1 MHICSHGKCDMWNLT
16 DLKRRLR
23 KDNPRW
29 VILLIDIS
37 IVFFCYL
44 FSNFIINS
52 FKGSF
57 ELDLMLKKGV
67 LIILVYLFFFI
78 GYGTYRGIVRQ
89 TGIRDAISVFKVIWV
104 AMLTL
109 MAANFVFRFFIPE
122 NSILDDYLRMS
133 YAVLFMHAF
142 LSMVVLV
149 AARIFYRTIY
159 EAFFLRKR
167 KQVNVL
173 IFGASRPGLMALS
186 LLRDDV
192 RVKYSVFAFVE
203 DKPSRVGKRLA
214 GFKILD
220 LDRLDKQLI
229 HECNIEQIIIAVENN
244 DPERLERITE
254 KAQDLEL
261 EIRIM
266 PPSNTMLNAGNQRQ
280 IRALK
285 IEDLLGRKVIQ
296 LDNPA
301 IQHEMY
307 GKVILVTGAAGSI
320 GSELAR
326 QISVQNYDQL
336 ILIDQAESA
345 IYDVQ
350 QTLFATHPERVHY
363 IVGNVRDRL
372 FMEEIFAQFR
382 PDLVFHAAAYKHV
395 PLMEQNPYEAILT
408 NVIGT
413 RNVADMA
420 IKYNAKK
427 FVMVSTDKA
436 INPTNVMGATKRAAE
451 IYVNSCQQQ
460 LQTAFIVTRFGNVLG
475 SNGSVIPLFERQM
488 ETGGP
493 LTLTH
498 PDITRYFMTIPEACQ
513 LVQEA
518 GVMGKGGEI
527 FVFDMGKSVK
537 IIELAKRMIRLKGYR
552 YPEDIDIRITGLRP
566 GEKIYEEL
574 LANNENTIRTHHEK
588 IMIAKINSEDLN
600 EKKVL
605 LDKLCEQ
612 ILDSHSG
619 TIKPIELV
627 RILKN
632 IVPEFV
638 SQNSIYE
645 QLDIQPSVEIN
656 RG

>member
-1 MHICSHGKCDMWNLT
+1 MWNFV

-57 ELDLMLKKGV
+57 ELDLMLKKGI

-122 NSILDDYLRMS
+122 DSILDDYLRMS

-214 GFKILD
+214 GFKILG
-220 LDRLDKQLI
+220 LDRLDKELI
-229 HECNIEQIIIAVENN
+229 HEYNIEQIIIAVENN
-244 DPERLERITE
+244 DPERLERISE

-266 PPSNTMLNAGNQRQ
+266 PPSNTMLNAGSQRQ

-326 QISVQNYDQL
+326 QISLQNYDQL

-350 QTLFATHPERVHY
+350 QTLLATHPERVHY

-420 IKYNAKK
+420 VKYKTKK

-460 LQTAFIVTRFGNVLG
+460 QQTAFIVTRFGNVLG

-488 ETGGP
+488 EAGGP

-552 YPEDIDIRITGLRP
+552 YPEDIDIKITGLRP

-600 EKKVL
+600 EKRIL
-605 LDKLCEQ
+605 LEKLCAH
-612 ILDSHSG
+612 ILDRRSG
-619 TIKPIELV
+619 VIKPIDLV

-645 QLDIQPSVEIN
+645 QLDSQPTVEIN
-656 RG
+656 RE

>member
-1 MHICSHGKCDMWNLT
+1 MWNFV

-29 VILLIDIS
+29 IILLIDIS

-57 ELDLMLKKGV
+57 ELDLMLKKGI

-122 NSILDDYLRMS
+122 DSILDDYLRMS

-214 GFKILD
+214 GFKILG
-220 LDRLDKQLI
+220 LDRLDKELI
-229 HECNIEQIIIAVENN
+229 HEYNIEQIIIAVENN
-244 DPERLERITE
+244 DPERLERISE

-326 QISVQNYDQL
+326 QISLQNYDQL

-350 QTLFATHPERVHY
+350 QTLLATHPERVHY

-382 PDLVFHAAAYKHV
+382 PDLVFHVAAYKHV

-420 IKYNAKK
+420 VKYKAKK

-488 ETGGP
+488 EAGGP

-552 YPEDIDIRITGLRP
+552 YPEDIDIKITGLRP

-600 EKKVL
+600 DKRIL
-605 LDKLCEQ
+605 LDKLCEH
-612 ILDSHSG
+612 ILGRSSG
-619 TIKPIELV
+619 TIKPIDLV

-645 QLDIQPSVEIN
+645 QLDSEPTVEIN
-656 RG
+656 RE

>member
-1 MHICSHGKCDMWNLT
+1 
-16 DLKRRLR
+16 
-23 KDNPRW
+23 
-29 VILLIDIS
+29 
-37 IVFFCYL
+37 
-44 FSNFIINS
+44 
-52 FKGSF
+52 
-57 ELDLMLKKGV
+57 MLKKGV
-67 LIILVYLFFFI
+67 LIVLVYLFFFI
-78 GYGTYRGIVRQ
+78 SYGTFRGIVRQ
-89 TGIRDAISVFKVIWV
+89 TGIRDAIRVFKVIWL

-109 MAANFVFRFFIPE
+109 MAANLGFRFFISE
-122 NSILDDYLRMS
+122 ESILGDYLRMS

-214 GFKILD
+214 GFKILG
-220 LDRLDKQLI
+220 LDRLDKELI
-229 HECNIEQIIIAVENN
+229 HEYNIEQIIIAVENN
-244 DPERLERITE
+244 DPERLERISE

-266 PPSNTMLNAGNQRQ
+266 PPSNTMLNAGSQRQ

-326 QISVQNYDQL
+326 QISLQNYDQL

-350 QTLFATHPERVHY
+350 QTLLATHPERVHY

-420 IKYNAKK
+420 VKYKTKK

-451 IYVNSCQQQ
+451 IYVNSCQQEQ
-460 LQTAFIVTRFGNVLG
+460 QTAFIVTRFGNVLG

-488 ETGGP
+488 EAGGP

-552 YPEDIDIRITGLRP
+552 YPEDIDIKITGLRP

-600 EKKVL
+600 EKRIL
-605 LDKLCEQ
+605 LEKLCEY
-612 ILDSHSG
+612 ILDRRSG
-619 TIKPIELV
+619 TIKPIDLV

-645 QLDIQPSVEIN
+645 QLDSQPTVEIN
-656 RG
+656 RE

>member
-1 MHICSHGKCDMWNLT
+1 
-16 DLKRRLR
+16 
-23 KDNPRW
+23 
-29 VILLIDIS
+29 
-37 IVFFCYL
+37 
-44 FSNFIINS
+44 
-52 FKGSF
+52 
-57 ELDLMLKKGV
+57 MLKKGI

-122 NSILDDYLRMS
+122 DSILDDYLRMS

-214 GFKILD
+214 GFKILG
-220 LDRLDKQLI
+220 LDRLDKELI
-229 HECNIEQIIIAVENN
+229 HEYNIEQIIIAVENN

-266 PPSNTMLNAGNQRQ
+266 PPSNTMLNGGNQRQ

-326 QISVQNYDQL
+326 QISLQNYDQL

-350 QTLFATHPERVHY
+350 QTLLATHPERVHY

-372 FMEEIFAQFR
+372 FMEEIFAQFH

-420 IKYNAKK
+420 VKYKAKK

-460 LQTAFIVTRFGNVLG
+460 LQTSFIVTRFGNVLG

-488 ETGGP
+488 EAGGP

-552 YPEDIDIRITGLRP
+552 YPEDIDIKITGLRP

-600 EKKVL
+600 EKRIL
-605 LDKLCEQ
+605 LDKLCEH
-612 ILDSHSG
+612 IWDRRSG
-619 TIKPIELV
+619 TIKPIDLV

-645 QLDIQPSVEIN
+645 QLDSQPTVEIN
-656 RG
+656 RE

>member
-1 MHICSHGKCDMWNLT
+1 MLNFV

-57 ELDLMLKKGV
+57 ELDLMLKKGI

-122 NSILDDYLRMS
+122 DSILDDYLRMS

-214 GFKILD
+214 GFKILG
-220 LDRLDKQLI
+220 LDRLDKELI
-229 HECNIEQIIIAVENN
+229 HEYNIEQIIIAVENN
-244 DPERLERITE
+244 DPERLERISE

-326 QISVQNYDQL
+326 QISLQNYDQL

-350 QTLFATHPERVHY
+350 QTLLATHPERVHY

-420 IKYNAKK
+420 VKYKAKK

-488 ETGGP
+488 EAGGP

-552 YPEDIDIRITGLRP
+552 YPEDIDIKITGLRP

-600 EKKVL
+600 DKRIL
-605 LDKLCEQ
+605 LDRLCEL
-612 ILDSHSG
+612 ILDRRSG
-619 TIKPIELV
+619 TIKPIDLV

-645 QLDIQPSVEIN
+645 QLDSEPTVEIN
-656 RG
+656 RE

>member
-1 MHICSHGKCDMWNLT
+1 
-16 DLKRRLR
+16 
-23 KDNPRW
+23 
-29 VILLIDIS
+29 
-37 IVFFCYL
+37 
-44 FSNFIINS
+44 
-52 FKGSF
+52 
-57 ELDLMLKKGV
+57 MLKKGI

-122 NSILDDYLRMS
+122 DSILDDYLRMS

-214 GFKILD
+214 GFKILG

-229 HECNIEQIIIAVENN
+229 HDCNIEQIIIAVENN

-266 PPSNTMLNAGNQRQ
+266 PPSNTMLNAGKQRQ

-326 QISVQNYDQL
+326 QISLQNYDQL

-350 QTLFATHPERVHY
+350 QTLLATHPERVHY

-372 FMEEIFAQFR
+372 FMEEIFAQFH

-420 IKYNAKK
+420 VKYKAKK

-488 ETGGP
+488 EAGGP

-552 YPEDIDIRITGLRP
+552 YPEDIDIKITGLRP

-600 EKKVL
+600 EKRIL
-605 LDKLCEQ
+605 LDKLCEH
-612 ILDSHSG
+612 IWDRRSG
-619 TIKPIELV
+619 TIKPINLV

-645 QLDIQPSVEIN
+645 QLDSQPTVEIN
-656 RG
+656 RE

>member
-1 MHICSHGKCDMWNLT
+1 
-16 DLKRRLR
+16 
-23 KDNPRW
+23 
-29 VILLIDIS
+29 
-37 IVFFCYL
+37 
-44 FSNFIINS
+44 
-52 FKGSF
+52 
-57 ELDLMLKKGV
+57 MLKKGI

-109 MAANFVFRFFIPE
+109 MAANFIFRFFIPE
-122 NSILDDYLRMS
+122 DSILDDFLRMS

-214 GFKILD
+214 GFKILA
-220 LDRLDKQLI
+220 LDRLDKELI

-326 QISVQNYDQL
+326 QISLQNYDQL

-350 QTLFATHPERVHY
+350 QTLLATHPERVHY

-372 FMEEIFAQFR
+372 FMEEIFAQFH

-420 IKYNAKK
+420 VKYKAKK

-460 LQTAFIVTRFGNVLG
+460 SQTAFIVTRFGNVLG

-488 ETGGP
+488 EAGGP

-552 YPEDIDIRITGLRP
+552 YPEDIDIKITGLRP

-588 IMIAKINSEDLN
+588 IMIAKVNSEDLN
-600 EKKVL
+600 EKRIL
-605 LDKLCEQ
+605 LDKLCEH
-612 ILDSHSG
+612 IWDRRSV
-619 TIKPIELV
+619 TIKPIDLV

-632 IVPEFV
+632 IVPEFI
-638 SQNSIYE
+638 SRNSIYE
-645 QLDIQPSVEIN
+645 QLDSQPTVEIN
-656 RG
+656 RE

>member
-1 MHICSHGKCDMWNLT
+1 
-16 DLKRRLR
+16 
-23 KDNPRW
+23 
-29 VILLIDIS
+29 
-37 IVFFCYL
+37 
-44 FSNFIINS
+44 
-52 FKGSF
+52 
-57 ELDLMLKKGV
+57 MLKKGV
-67 LIILVYLFFFI
+67 LIVLVYLFFFI
-78 GYGTYRGIVRQ
+78 SYGTFRGIVRQ
-89 TGIRDAISVFKVIWV
+89 TGIRDAIRVFKVIWL
-104 AMLTL
+104 AMLIL
-109 MAANFVFRFFIPE
+109 MAANLGFRFFISE
-122 NSILDDYLRMS
+122 ESILGDYLRMS

-192 RVKYSVFAFVE
+192 RIKYSVFAFVE

-214 GFKILD
+214 GFKILG
-220 LDRLDKQLI
+220 LDRLDKELI
-229 HECNIEQIIIAVENN
+229 HEYNIEQIIIAVENN
-244 DPERLERITE
+244 DPERLERISE

-266 PPSNTMLNAGNQRQ
+266 PPSNTMLNAGSQRQ

-326 QISVQNYDQL
+326 QISLQNYDQL

-350 QTLFATHPERVHY
+350 QTLLATHPERVHY

-420 IKYNAKK
+420 VKYKTKK

-460 LQTAFIVTRFGNVLG
+460 QQTAFIVTRFGNVLG

-488 ETGGP
+488 EAGGP

-552 YPEDIDIRITGLRP
+552 YPEDIDIKITGLRP

-600 EKKVL
+600 EKRIL
-605 LDKLCEQ
+605 LEKLCAH
-612 ILDSHSG
+612 ILDRRSG
-619 TIKPIELV
+619 VIKPIDLV

-645 QLDIQPSVEIN
+645 QLDSQPTVEIN
-656 RG
+656 RE

>member
-1 MHICSHGKCDMWNLT
+1 
-16 DLKRRLR
+16 
-23 KDNPRW
+23 
-29 VILLIDIS
+29 
-37 IVFFCYL
+37 
-44 FSNFIINS
+44 
-52 FKGSF
+52 
-57 ELDLMLKKGV
+57 MLKKGI

-122 NSILDDYLRMS
+122 DSILDDYLRMS

-214 GFKILD
+214 GFKILG
-220 LDRLDKQLI
+220 LERLDKELI
-229 HECNIEQIIIAVENN
+229 HEYNIEQIIIAVENN

-254 KAQDLEL
+254 KAQDMEL

-326 QISVQNYDQL
+326 QISLQNYDQL

-350 QTLFATHPERVHY
+350 QTLLATHPERVHY

-372 FMEEIFAQFR
+372 FMEEIFAQFH

-420 IKYNAKK
+420 VKYKTKK

-460 LQTAFIVTRFGNVLG
+460 SQTAFIVTRFGNVLG

-488 ETGGP
+488 EAGGP

-552 YPEDIDIRITGLRP
+552 YPEDIDIKITGLRP

-600 EKKVL
+600 EKRIL
-605 LDKLCEQ
+605 LDKLCEH
-612 ILDSHSG
+612 IWDRRSV
-619 TIKPIELV
+619 TIKPIDLV

-645 QLDIQPSVEIN
+645 QLDSQPTVEIN
-656 RG
+656 RE

>member
-1 MHICSHGKCDMWNLT
+1 MLNFI

-67 LIILVYLFFFI
+67 LIVLVYLFFFI
-78 GYGTYRGIVRQ
+78 SYGTFRGIVRQ
-89 TGIRDAISVFKVIWV
+89 TGIRDAIRVFKVIWL

-109 MAANFVFRFFIPE
+109 MAANLGFRFFISE
-122 NSILDDYLRMS
+122 ESILGDYLRMS

-214 GFKILD
+214 GFKILG
-220 LDRLDKQLI
+220 LDRLDKELI
-229 HECNIEQIIIAVENN
+229 HEYNIEQIIIAVENN
-244 DPERLERITE
+244 DPERLERISE

-326 QISVQNYDQL
+326 QISLQNYDQL

-350 QTLFATHPERVHY
+350 QTLLATHPERVHY

-420 IKYNAKK
+420 VKYKTKK

-460 LQTAFIVTRFGNVLG
+460 QQTAFIVTRFGNVLG

-488 ETGGP
+488 EAGGP

-552 YPEDIDIRITGLRP
+552 YPEDIDIKITGLRP

-600 EKKVL
+600 EKRIL
-605 LDKLCEQ
+605 LEKLCAH
-612 ILDSHSG
+612 ILDRRSG
-619 TIKPIELV
+619 VIKPIDLV

-645 QLDIQPSVEIN
+645 QLDSQPTVEIN
-656 RG
+656 RE

>member
-1 MHICSHGKCDMWNLT
+1 MWNFI

-57 ELDLMLKKGV
+57 ELDLMLKKGI

-122 NSILDDYLRMS
+122 DSILDDYLRMS

-214 GFKILD
+214 GFKILG

-229 HECNIEQIIIAVENN
+229 HDCNIEQIIIAVENN

-266 PPSNTMLNAGNQRQ
+266 PPSNTMLNAGKQRQ

-326 QISVQNYDQL
+326 QISLQNYDQL

-350 QTLFATHPERVHY
+350 QTLLATHPERVHY

-372 FMEEIFAQFR
+372 FMEEIFAQFH

-420 IKYNAKK
+420 VKYKAKK

-488 ETGGP
+488 EAGGP

-552 YPEDIDIRITGLRP
+552 YPEDIDIKITGLRP

-600 EKKVL
+600 EKRIL
-605 LDKLCEQ
+605 LDKLCEH
-612 ILDSHSG
+612 IWDRRSG
-619 TIKPIELV
+619 TIKPINLV

-645 QLDIQPSVEIN
+645 QLDSQPTVEIN
-656 RG
+656 RE

>member
-1 MHICSHGKCDMWNLT
+1 
-16 DLKRRLR
+16 
-23 KDNPRW
+23 
-29 VILLIDIS
+29 
-37 IVFFCYL
+37 
-44 FSNFIINS
+44 
-52 FKGSF
+52 
-57 ELDLMLKKGV
+57 MLKKGI

-122 NSILDDYLRMS
+122 DSILDDYLRMS

-214 GFKILD
+214 GFKILG
-220 LDRLDKQLI
+220 LDRLDKELI
-229 HECNIEQIIIAVENN
+229 HEYNIEQIIIAVENN
-244 DPERLERITE
+244 DPERLERISE

-326 QISVQNYDQL
+326 QISLQNYDQL

-350 QTLFATHPERVHY
+350 QTLLATHPERVHY

-382 PDLVFHAAAYKHV
+382 PDLVFHVAAYKHV

-420 IKYNAKK
+420 VKYKAKK

-488 ETGGP
+488 EAGGP

-552 YPEDIDIRITGLRP
+552 YPEDIDIKITGLRP

-600 EKKVL
+600 DKRIL
-605 LDKLCEQ
+605 LDKLCEH
-612 ILDSHSG
+612 ILGRSSG
-619 TIKPIELV
+619 TIKPIDLV

-645 QLDIQPSVEIN
+645 QLDSEPTVEIN
-656 RG
+656 RE

>member
-1 MHICSHGKCDMWNLT
+1 
-16 DLKRRLR
+16 
-23 KDNPRW
+23 
-29 VILLIDIS
+29 
-37 IVFFCYL
+37 
-44 FSNFIINS
+44 
-52 FKGSF
+52 
-57 ELDLMLKKGV
+57 MLKKGI

-122 NSILDDYLRMS
+122 DSILDDYLRMS

-214 GFKILD
+214 GFKILG
-220 LDRLDKQLI
+220 LDRLDKELI
-229 HECNIEQIIIAVENN
+229 HEYNIEQIIIAVENN
-244 DPERLERITE
+244 DPERLERISE

-307 GKVILVTGAAGSI
+307 GKIILVTGAAGSI

-326 QISVQNYDQL
+326 QISLQNYDQL

-350 QTLFATHPERVHY
+350 QTLLATHPERVHY

-420 IKYNAKK
+420 VKYKAKK

-488 ETGGP
+488 EAGGP

-552 YPEDIDIRITGLRP
+552 YPEDIDIKITGLRP

-600 EKKVL
+600 DKRIL
-605 LDKLCEQ
+605 LDKLCEY
-612 ILDSHSG
+612 ILDRRSG
-619 TIKPIELV
+619 TIKPIDLV

-645 QLDIQPSVEIN
+645 QLDSEPTVEIN
-656 RG
+656 RE

>member
-1 MHICSHGKCDMWNLT
+1 MHICDHGKCDMWNFI

-57 ELDLMLKKGV
+57 ELDLMLKKGI

-122 NSILDDYLRMS
+122 DSILDDYLRMS

-214 GFKILD
+214 GFKILG

-229 HECNIEQIIIAVENN
+229 HDCNIEQIIIAVENN

-266 PPSNTMLNAGNQRQ
+266 PPSNTMLNAGKQRQ

-326 QISVQNYDQL
+326 QISLQNYDQL

-350 QTLFATHPERVHY
+350 QTLLATHPERVHY

-372 FMEEIFAQFR
+372 FMEEIFAQFH

-420 IKYNAKK
+420 VKYKAKK

-488 ETGGP
+488 EAGGP

-552 YPEDIDIRITGLRP
+552 YPEDIDIKITGLRP

-600 EKKVL
+600 EKRIL
-605 LDKLCEQ
+605 LDKLCEH
-612 ILDSHSG
+612 IWDRRSG
-619 TIKPIELV
+619 TIKPINLV

-645 QLDIQPSVEIN
+645 QLDSQPTVEIN
-656 RG
+656 RE

>member
-1 MHICSHGKCDMWNLT
+1 
-16 DLKRRLR
+16 
-23 KDNPRW
+23 
-29 VILLIDIS
+29 
-37 IVFFCYL
+37 
-44 FSNFIINS
+44 
-52 FKGSF
+52 
-57 ELDLMLKKGV
+57 MLKKGI

-122 NSILDDYLRMS
+122 DSILDDYLRMS

-214 GFKILD
+214 GFKILG
-220 LDRLDKQLI
+220 LDRLDKELI
-229 HECNIEQIIIAVENN
+229 HEYNIEQIIIAVENN
-244 DPERLERITE
+244 DPERLERISE

-266 PPSNTMLNAGNQRQ
+266 PPSNTMLNAGSQRQ

-326 QISVQNYDQL
+326 QISLQNYDQL

-350 QTLFATHPERVHY
+350 QTLLATHPERVHY

-420 IKYNAKK
+420 VKYKTKK

-451 IYVNSCQQQ
+451 IYVNSCQQEQ
-460 LQTAFIVTRFGNVLG
+460 QTAFIVTRFGNVLG

-488 ETGGP
+488 EAGGP

-552 YPEDIDIRITGLRP
+552 YPEDIDIKITGLRP

-600 EKKVL
+600 EKRIL
-605 LDKLCEQ
+605 LDKLCEY
-612 ILDSHSG
+612 ILDRRSG
-619 TIKPIELV
+619 TIKPIDLV

-645 QLDIQPSVEIN
+645 QLDSQPTVEIN
-656 RG
+656 RE

>member
-1 MHICSHGKCDMWNLT
+1 MHICDHGKCDMWNFI

-57 ELDLMLKKGV
+57 ELDLMLKKGI

-122 NSILDDYLRMS
+122 DSIWDDYLRMS

-214 GFKILD
+214 GFKILG

-266 PPSNTMLNAGNQRQ
+266 PPSNTMLNAGKQRQ

-326 QISVQNYDQL
+326 QISLQNYDQL

-350 QTLFATHPERVHY
+350 QTLLATHPERVHY

-372 FMEEIFAQFR
+372 FMEEIFAQFH

-420 IKYNAKK
+420 VKYKAKK

-488 ETGGP
+488 EAGGP

-552 YPEDIDIRITGLRP
+552 YPEDIDIKITGLRP

-600 EKKVL
+600 EKRIL
-605 LDKLCEQ
+605 LDKLCEH
-612 ILDSHSG
+612 IWDRRSG
-619 TIKPIELV
+619 TIKPINLV

-645 QLDIQPSVEIN
+645 QLDSQPTVEIN
-656 RG
+656 RE

>member
-1 MHICSHGKCDMWNLT
+1 MHICDHGKCDMWNFI

-57 ELDLMLKKGV
+57 ELDLMLKKGI

-122 NSILDDYLRMS
+122 DSILDDYLRMS

-214 GFKILD
+214 GFKILG
-220 LDRLDKQLI
+220 LERLDKELI
-229 HECNIEQIIIAVENN
+229 HEYNIEQIIIAVENN

-254 KAQDLEL
+254 KAQDMEL

-326 QISVQNYDQL
+326 QISLQNYDQL

-350 QTLFATHPERVHY
+350 QTLLATHPERVHY

-372 FMEEIFAQFR
+372 FMEEIFAQFH

-420 IKYNAKK
+420 VKYKTKK

-460 LQTAFIVTRFGNVLG
+460 SQTAFIVTRFGNVLG

-488 ETGGP
+488 EAGGP

-552 YPEDIDIRITGLRP
+552 YPEDIDIKITGLRP

-600 EKKVL
+600 EKRIL
-605 LDKLCEQ
+605 LDKLCEH
-612 ILDSHSG
+612 IWDRRSV
-619 TIKPIELV
+619 TIKPIDLV

-645 QLDIQPSVEIN
+645 QLDSQPTVEIN
-656 RG
+656 RE

>member
-1 MHICSHGKCDMWNLT
+1 MHICDHGKCDMWNFI

-57 ELDLMLKKGV
+57 ELDLMLKKGI

-109 MAANFVFRFFIPE
+109 MAANLVFRFFIPE
-122 NSILDDYLRMS
+122 DSILDDYLRMS

-214 GFKILD
+214 GFKILG
-220 LDRLDKQLI
+220 LERLDKELI
-229 HECNIEQIIIAVENN
+229 HEYNIEQIIIAVENN

-254 KAQDLEL
+254 KAQDMEL

-326 QISVQNYDQL
+326 QISLQNYDQL

-350 QTLFATHPERVHY
+350 QTLLATHPERVHY

-372 FMEEIFAQFR
+372 FMEEIFAQFH

-420 IKYNAKK
+420 VKYKTKK

-460 LQTAFIVTRFGNVLG
+460 SQTAFIVTRFGNVLG

-488 ETGGP
+488 EAGGP

-552 YPEDIDIRITGLRP
+552 YPEDIDIKITGLRP

-588 IMIAKINSEDLN
+588 IMIAKISSEDLN
-600 EKKVL
+600 EKRIL
-605 LDKLCEQ
+605 LDKLCEH
-612 ILDSHSG
+612 IWDRRPV
-619 TIKPIELV
+619 TIKPIDLV

-645 QLDIQPSVEIN
+645 QLDSQPTVEIN
-656 RG
+656 RE

>member
-1 MHICSHGKCDMWNLT
+1 
-16 DLKRRLR
+16 
-23 KDNPRW
+23 
-29 VILLIDIS
+29 
-37 IVFFCYL
+37 
-44 FSNFIINS
+44 
-52 FKGSF
+52 
-57 ELDLMLKKGV
+57 MLKKGV
-67 LIILVYLFFFI
+67 LIVLVYLFFFI
-78 GYGTYRGIVRQ
+78 SYGTFRGIVRQ
-89 TGIRDAISVFKVIWV
+89 TGIRDAIRVFKVIWL

-109 MAANFVFRFFIPE
+109 MAANLGFRFFISE
-122 NSILDDYLRMS
+122 ESILGDYLRMS

-214 GFKILD
+214 GFKILG
-220 LDRLDKQLI
+220 LDRLDKELI
-229 HECNIEQIIIAVENN
+229 HEYNIEQIIIAVENN
-244 DPERLERITE
+244 DPERLERISE

-266 PPSNTMLNAGNQRQ
+266 PPSNTMLNAGSQRQ

-326 QISVQNYDQL
+326 QISLQNYDQL

-350 QTLFATHPERVHY
+350 QTLLATHPERVHY

-420 IKYNAKK
+420 VKYKTKK

-460 LQTAFIVTRFGNVLG
+460 QQTAFIVTRFGNVLG

-488 ETGGP
+488 EAGGP

-552 YPEDIDIRITGLRP
+552 YPEDIDIKITGLRP

-600 EKKVL
+600 EKRIL
-605 LDKLCEQ
+605 LEKLCAH
-612 ILDSHSG
+612 ILDRRSG
-619 TIKPIELV
+619 VIKPIDLV

-645 QLDIQPSVEIN
+645 QLDSQPTVEIN
-656 RG
+656 RE

>member
-1 MHICSHGKCDMWNLT
+1 
-16 DLKRRLR
+16 
-23 KDNPRW
+23 
-29 VILLIDIS
+29 
-37 IVFFCYL
+37 
-44 FSNFIINS
+44 
-52 FKGSF
+52 
-57 ELDLMLKKGV
+57 MLKKGI

-122 NSILDDYLRMS
+122 DSILDDYLRMS

-214 GFKILD
+214 GFKILG
-220 LDRLDKQLI
+220 LDRLDKELI
-229 HECNIEQIIIAVENN
+229 HEYNIEQIIIAVENN
-244 DPERLERITE
+244 DPERLERISE

-266 PPSNTMLNAGNQRQ
+266 PPSNTMLNAGSQRQ

-326 QISVQNYDQL
+326 QISLQNYDQL

-350 QTLFATHPERVHY
+350 QTLLATHPERVHY

-420 IKYNAKK
+420 VKYKTKK

-460 LQTAFIVTRFGNVLG
+460 QQTAFIVTRFGNVLG

-488 ETGGP
+488 EAGGP

-552 YPEDIDIRITGLRP
+552 YPEDIDIKITGLRP

-600 EKKVL
+600 EKRIL
-605 LDKLCEQ
+605 LEKLCAH
-612 ILDSHSG
+612 ILDRRSG
-619 TIKPIELV
+619 VIKPIDLV

-645 QLDIQPSVEIN
+645 QLDSQPTVEIN
-656 RG
+656 RE

>member
-1 MHICSHGKCDMWNLT
+1 
-16 DLKRRLR
+16 
-23 KDNPRW
+23 
-29 VILLIDIS
+29 
-37 IVFFCYL
+37 
-44 FSNFIINS
+44 
-52 FKGSF
+52 
-57 ELDLMLKKGV
+57 MLKKGI

-122 NSILDDYLRMS
+122 DSILDDYLRMS

-214 GFKILD
+214 GFKILG
-220 LDRLDKQLI
+220 LDRLDKELI
-229 HECNIEQIIIAVENN
+229 HEYNIEQIIIAVENN
-244 DPERLERITE
+244 DPERLERISE

-326 QISVQNYDQL
+326 QISLQNYDQL

-350 QTLFATHPERVHY
+350 QTLLATHPERVHY

-420 IKYNAKK
+420 VKYKAKK

-488 ETGGP
+488 EAGGP

-552 YPEDIDIRITGLRP
+552 YPEDIDIKITGLRP

-600 EKKVL
+600 DKRIL
-605 LDKLCEQ
+605 LDRLCEH
-612 ILDSHSG
+612 ILDRRSG
-619 TIKPIELV
+619 IIKPIDLV

-645 QLDIQPSVEIN
+645 QLDSEPTVEIN
-656 RG
+656 RE

>member
-1 MHICSHGKCDMWNLT
+1 
-16 DLKRRLR
+16 
-23 KDNPRW
+23 
-29 VILLIDIS
+29 
-37 IVFFCYL
+37 
-44 FSNFIINS
+44 
-52 FKGSF
+52 
-57 ELDLMLKKGV
+57 MLKKGV
-67 LIILVYLFFFI
+67 LIVLVYLFFFI
-78 GYGTYRGIVRQ
+78 SYGTFRGIVRQ
-89 TGIRDAISVFKVIWV
+89 TGIRDAIRVFKVIWL

-109 MAANFVFRFFIPE
+109 MAANLGFRFFISE
-122 NSILDDYLRMS
+122 ESILGDYLRMS

-214 GFKILD
+214 GFKILG
-220 LDRLDKQLI
+220 LDRLDKELI
-229 HECNIEQIIIAVENN
+229 HEYNIEQIIIAVENN
-244 DPERLERITE
+244 DPERLERISE

-326 QISVQNYDQL
+326 QISLQNYDQL

-350 QTLFATHPERVHY
+350 QTLLATHPERVHY

-420 IKYNAKK
+420 VKYKTKK

-460 LQTAFIVTRFGNVLG
+460 QQTAFIVTRFGNVLG

-488 ETGGP
+488 EAGGP

-552 YPEDIDIRITGLRP
+552 YPEDIDIKITGLRP

-600 EKKVL
+600 EKRIL
-605 LDKLCEQ
+605 LEKLCAH
-612 ILDSHSG
+612 ILDRRSG
-619 TIKPIELV
+619 VIKPIDLV

-645 QLDIQPSVEIN
+645 QLDSQPTVEIN
-656 RG
+656 RE

>member
-1 MHICSHGKCDMWNLT
+1 MWNFI

-67 LIILVYLFFFI
+67 LIVLVYLFFFI
-78 GYGTYRGIVRQ
+78 SYGTFRGIVRQ
-89 TGIRDAISVFKVIWV
+89 TGIRDAIRVFKVIWL

-109 MAANFVFRFFIPE
+109 MAANLGFRFFISE
-122 NSILDDYLRMS
+122 ESILGDYLRMS

-214 GFKILD
+214 GFKILG
-220 LDRLDKQLI
+220 LDRLDKELI
-229 HECNIEQIIIAVENN
+229 HEYNIEQIIIAVENN
-244 DPERLERITE
+244 DPERLERISE

-266 PPSNTMLNAGNQRQ
+266 PPSNTMLNAGSQRQ

-326 QISVQNYDQL
+326 QISLQNYDQL

-350 QTLFATHPERVHY
+350 QTLLATHPERVHY

-420 IKYNAKK
+420 VKYKTKK

-451 IYVNSCQQQ
+451 IYVNSCQQEQ
-460 LQTAFIVTRFGNVLG
+460 QTAFIVTRFGNVLG

-488 ETGGP
+488 EAGGP

-552 YPEDIDIRITGLRP
+552 YPEDIDIKITGLRP

-600 EKKVL
+600 EKRIL
-605 LDKLCEQ
+605 LEKLCEY
-612 ILDSHSG
+612 ILDRRSG
-619 TIKPIELV
+619 TIKPIDLV

-645 QLDIQPSVEIN
+645 QLDSQPTVEIN
-656 RG
+656 RE